1 MDIDAQETVA
11 ILGGNGVMG
20 QSIAL
25 ALAQRGIQVRL
36 WGRSPE
42 RLTHAIKN
50 MWSGPFGWED
60 AITKKKVSYSTA
72 VTQRSLVTWA
82 TDLAEIVEGV
92 DLVIESVSESP
103 ALKREIFARVE
114 PLIANETIIASNT
127 SSIMVAEMAGALRYA
142 ERLLAVH
149 WFYPA
154 NIMRLVEV
162 VPSRITNPEVL
173 EIVIERLNRWGKS
186 PQVVKDSPGFFM
198 TRFINTFVRE
208 AWQLVDEGIATAE
221 QVDLMLKEGL
231 GWPMGVFE
239 LQDRTGSFEAWYQVQ
254 SYLGETLGDRYNMP
268 ALARACY
275 MAGYRGNPAIKPES
289 RGNDRDFLRH
299 YFAAD
304 PIRLRT
310 GEISADGH

>member
-42 RLTHAIKN
+42 RLTQAIEN
-50 MWSGPFGWED
+50 MWSGPFGWET

-72 VTQRSLVTWA
+72 VTQRSLVTWS

-127 SSIMVAEMAGALRYA
+127 SSIMVAEMAGALHNA
-142 ERLLAVH
+142 ARLLAVH

-154 NIMRLVEV
+154 NIMGLVEV
-162 VPSRITNPEVL
+162 VPSRITNPDVL
-173 EIVIERLNRWGKS
+173 GFVIERLKRWGKK

-198 TRFINTFVRE
+198 TRFINAFVRE

-239 LQDRTGSFEAWYQVQ
+239 LQDRTGSFEAWYRVQ
-254 SYLGETLGDRYNMP
+254 AYLGETLGGRYNIP

-275 MAGYRGNPAIKPES
+275 MAGYRGDPTIKPES
-289 RGNDRDFLRH
+289 RGNDRDFLRRDS
-299 YFAAD
+299 AVD
-304 PIRLRT
+304 PIRPRT
-310 GEISADGH
+310 EETSGDGQ